1 MSIDWFTFSAQIV
14 NFLLLVAL
22 LRWLLYDP
30 VVRAMNAREKK
41 ISDRLNEAEQNRGRA
56 AEEAAQYREKTHQLQ
71 QDRERLLHEAK
82 EDANRERERLVR
94 EAREEVDRQR
104 AQWQQV
110 LRRDQEDLIAELRR
124 KAAHLGLQAASRT
137 LSQLADE
144 DLERQMYESFT
155 ARFERLPRPQV
166 EELRHHLTDG
176 DTDIVCHSSF
186 EVPGDQR
193 ERLTETIQ
201 RVIGTEAQVVF
212 DVTPDLICGIELDVG
227 GYSYGWNAKDFLRDL
242 EFEFGERLKHELQ

>member
-22 LRWLLYDP
+22 LRWLLYGP
-30 VVRAMNAREKK
+30 IVRAMNAREQK
-41 ISDRLNEAEQNRGRA
+41 IADRLTDAEQNRERA
-56 AEEAAQYREKTHQLQ
+56 ADEAAQYEEKSRQLER
-71 QDRERLLHEAK
+71 DREQILREAR
-82 EDANRERERLVR
+82 EDAKHERERLVK

-104 AQWQQV
+104 SQWQQV
-110 LRRDQEDLIAELRR
+110 LRRDQDDLIAELR
-124 KAAHLGLQAASRT
+124 KEAAHLGLQAASRT

-144 DLERQMYESFT
+144 DLERQMYKRFIS
-155 ARFERLPRPQV
+155 RFEQLPDSQV

-176 DTDIVCHSSF
+176 DTEIICRSSF
-186 EVPGDQR
+186 EVPRDQR

-201 RVIGTEAQVVF
+201 RVIDTEAQVSF

-227 GYSYGWNAKDFLRDL
+227 GYSYAWNAKDFLRDL
-242 EFEFGERLKHELQ
+242 ELQFGEHLKREL

>member
-22 LRWLLYDP
+22 LRWLLYGP
-30 VVRAMNAREKK
+30 IVRAMNAREQK
-41 ISDRLNEAEQNRGRA
+41 ISDRLNEAEQNREAA
-56 AEEAAQYREKTHQLQ
+56 AEEAAEYQEKTRQLE
-71 QDRERLLHEAK
+71 QDREQLLHEAR
-82 EDANRERERLVR
+82 EDANRERQRLVK

-104 AQWQQV
+104 EQWQQV
-110 LRRDQEDLIAELRR
+110 LRRDQEDLIEELR
-124 KAAHLGLQAASRT
+124 KEAAHLGLQAASRT

-144 DLERQMYESFT
+144 DLERQMYERFI
-155 ARFERLPRPQV
+155 ARFEQLPDPQV

-176 DTDIVCHSSF
+176 DTEIVCRSSF
-186 EVPGDQR
+186 EVPSDQR
-193 ERLTETIQ
+193 ESLKETIQ
-201 RVIGTEAQVVF
+201 RVIGTEAEVAF

-242 EFEFGERLKHELQ
+242 ELEFGERLKHELQ